1 MLTKINMS
9 ESKLVNATRVKNETT
24 HNGMTTNHTSL
35 NACIDMFFL
44 SGASRQID
52 SEDIIKVFLGAYT
65 QNNDIAL
72 RILFWSRDIRG
83 GAGERYFFKIV
94 MNYLS
99 LHKPYI
105 FNEVI
110 SLIPEYGCWKDLVDL
125 RDTKEDVVFELVS
138 TALLNRNSLCA
149 KWMPRKGAFAN
160 SLRKYMGITPKE
172 YRKLLVELTDVVETK
187 MCNKKWNEI
196 SYDKIPSKAF
206 NKYLKAWNRNDKTR
220 FSEFLDDVN
229 DGKSKINASAIFPHT
244 IVKSID
250 KDGANEQWNSL
261 PDYMKDSD
269 ERILPMCDVSGSMTG
284 LPMDVSIALGIY
296 ISERNKSIF
305 KDAFLTFSANPRM
318 EYLKGNLRDRVHQLR
333 VADWGMNT
341 DLYKAFKLILTNAV
355 HMDLDQDE
363 MPTKLLI
370 ISDMEFDESQ
380 RDSWGDDLEN
390 EWNPT
395 AEEMIRDLYEKAG
408 YKLPGIIFW
417 NVNGRVGN
425 VPALSNAKN
434 IGLVSGFSPSI
445 LTSILEGG
453 DSFTPESIMKET
465 IYNERY
471 DAVSNIPN
479 HMNYER

>member
-1 MLTKINMS
+1 
-9 ESKLVNATRVKNETT
+9 
-24 HNGMTTNHTSL
+24 
-35 NACIDMFFL
+35 
-44 SGASRQID
+44 
-52 SEDIIKVFLGAYT
+52 
-65 QNNDIAL
+65 
-72 RILFWSRDIRG
+72 
-83 GAGERYFFKIV
+83 
-94 MNYLS
+94 
-99 LHKPYI
+99 
-105 FNEVI
+105 
-110 SLIPEYGCWKDLVDL
+110 
-125 RDTKEDVVFELVS
+125 
-138 TALLNRNSLCA
+138 
-149 KWMPRKGAFAN
+149 MPRKGKFAN
-160 SLRKYMGITPKE
+160 ALRKYMGITPKE
-172 YRKLLVELTDVVETK
+172 YRKILVELTDVVETK

-206 NKYLKAWNRNDKTR
+206 NKYLKAWTRNDKKR
-220 FSEFLDDVN
+220 FSEFLNDVN
-229 DGKSKINASAIFPHT
+229 NGKSKINASAIFPHT

-250 KDGANEQWNSL
+250 KDGAIEQWNSL

-269 ERILPMCDVSGSMTG
+269 ERILPMCDVSGSMMG

-305 KDAFLTFSANPRM
+305 KDAFLTFSANPTM

-380 RDSWGDDLEN
+380 RDSWGDGLEN
-390 EWNPT
+390 VWNPT

-425 VPALSNAKN
+425 VPALSDAKN

-453 DSFTPESIMKET
+453 DSFTPESIMKEA
-465 IYNERY
+465 IYNGTEPYCTDQY
-471 DAVSNIPN
+471 DDSFGQQTNL
-479 HMNYER
+479 RTL